1 MKLTRISSSILAA
14 AALLSVQSCLKEQHD
29 VFPKSSSERLQEYLE
44 EARQILTSS
53 ETGWIMEYYPGKNQK
68 LGGYTYYLKFT
79 DAEVEATFELDPD
92 NTYRSLY
99 KMTADNGPVL
109 SFDTYNKALHYFATP
124 SSGEYQAKGGDFEFT
139 ITSVSPEKIGLR
151 GKRSGNRCDLYP
163 YSGEDTPEAY
173 VGKVADMA
181 AGMRASIISGK
192 IGETEVSG
200 TVDFDTRHLTF
211 KYVDETAPAA
221 VEAGETK
228 ADGKDDD
235 PDAGKTIV
243 SVPFM
248 YTADGL
254 KTYGTAEVAGY
265 SFDHMFYHS
274 ANNILTTGSVVFAGS
289 LPEDYTSYSD
299 FAGNYTLSM
308 YNGKI
313 RYDVTL
319 SPDKAGTG
327 YVMSGLLDGGHDV
340 ALGYSSSRGRLSM
353 NAQAVGADGSNTVY
367 LAAWSL
373 EKDGGSLFV
382 DEVYG
387 MEIVRDLK
395 TGNFKFVDNGKSDSV
410 IDSFILWGITSAG
423 GSAGE
428 FTGWGESQYPYL
440 QTLTRK

>member
-1 MKLTRISSSILAA
+1 
-14 AALLSVQSCLKEQHD
+14 
-29 VFPKSSSERLQEYLE
+29 
-44 EARQILTSS
+44 
-53 ETGWIMEYYPGKNQK
+53 
-68 LGGYTYYLKFT
+68 
-79 DAEVEATFELDPD
+79 
-92 NTYRSLY
+92 
-99 KMTADNGPVL
+99 
-109 SFDTYNKALHYFATP
+109 
-124 SSGEYQAKGGDFEFT
+124 
-139 ITSVSPEKIGLR
+139 
-151 GKRSGNRCDLYP
+151 
-163 YSGEDTPEAY
+163 
-173 VGKVADMA
+173 
-181 AGMRASIISGK
+181 
-192 IGETEVSG
+192 
-200 TVDFDTRHLTF
+200 
-211 KYVDETAPAA
+211 
-221 VEAGETK
+221 
-228 ADGKDDD
+228 
-235 PDAGKTIV
+235 
-243 SVPFM
+243 
-248 YTADGL
+248 
-254 KTYGTAEVAGY
+254 
-265 SFDHMFYHS
+265 MFYHS

-327 YVMSGLLDGGHDV
+327 YVMSGLLDGGHDI

-373 EKDGGSLFV
+373 EKEGGSLFV